1 MGREGERRGEKGSR
15 GGYFSHPI
23 LSKYPMNNADGYY
36 IIGLD
41 QGMIL
46 FFEKGDM
53 AELVDA
59 TDLIELSLGMETY
72 QVIASKSREPWDI
85 LNG

>member
-1 MGREGERRGEKGSR
+1 MDIRSYDYDIVLRE
-15 GGYFSHPI
+15 
-23 LSKYPMNNADGYY
+23 
-36 IIGLD
+36 
-41 QGMIL
+41 
-46 FFEKGDM
+46 GDM

-59 TDLIELSLGMETY
+59 TDLIELSFGMETY

>member
-1 MGREGERRGEKGSR
+1 MV
-15 GGYFSHPI
+15 
-23 LSKYPMNNADGYY
+23 
-36 IIGLD
+36 
-41 QGMIL
+41 
-46 FFEKGDM
+46 
-53 AELVDA
+53 ELVDT

>member
-1 MGREGERRGEKGSR
+1 MHFKWINNIMIPVIFDWGRDREGERRGEKGSR

-46 FFEKGDM
+46 FFEKG
-53 AELVDA
+53 
-59 TDLIELSLGMETY
+59 IW
-72 QVIASKSREPWDI
+72 RNW
-85 LNG
+85 